1 MLNYQRVK
9 PPEIVGLWMLY
20 MGLSEKKGRPLQV
33 FSSGSPLKLPQ
44 TSTNQI
50 LRQPGWCCVVRR
62 WCFWIDTYY
71 ILLYLHDIDALPIQ
85 QLVCVTGPDRT
96 PCFLNCSNKIWI
108 ILVQYYIFYSIILI
122 TNTVSITIDYYTI
135 ILIAEPYMIIT
146 MIIYYT
152 NNHL

>member
-50 LRQPGWCCVVRR
+50 LRQPG
-62 WCFWIDTYY
+62 
-71 ILLYLHDIDALPIQ
+71 
-85 QLVCVTGPDRT
+85 
-96 PCFLNCSNKIWI
+96 
-108 ILVQYYIFYSIILI
+108 
-122 TNTVSITIDYYTI
+122 
-135 ILIAEPYMIIT
+135 
-146 MIIYYT
+146 
-152 NNHL
+152 